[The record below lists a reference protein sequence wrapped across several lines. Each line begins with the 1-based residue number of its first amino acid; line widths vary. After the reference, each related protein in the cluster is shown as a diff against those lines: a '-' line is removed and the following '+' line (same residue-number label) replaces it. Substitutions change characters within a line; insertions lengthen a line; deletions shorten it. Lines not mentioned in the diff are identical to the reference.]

1 VKRVAYLVDLHTLQ
15 IQDLNN
21 GSILSSIHHDS
32 KVDWLELSGK
42 GNKLLFRDKKH
53 HLHIYDIATQ
63 RRHTLLSYCTY
74 VQWVPNSDVVVAQSR
89 ENLCIW
95 YAIDS
100 PERVTLFPIKGDVED
115 IERTGGK
122 TEVVVNEG
130 VSSVSYT
137 LDEGLIE
144 FGTAVEDRDYDRAIT
159 LLESL
164 EATPETDAMWK
175 SLADTALEN
184 KKLAIAERCFA
195 ALGILIAYTH
205 S

>member
-1 VKRVAYLVDLHTLQ
+1 MKRVAYLVDLHTLQ